1 MAAVKTLTRL
11 NSSDSL
17 NHVSQ
22 KISLNK
28 NIPVYVRMHIR
39 NLENLVKEERVNK
52 LMMVE
57 KEKVNVAN
65 AEKLVEKEKVNV
77 ANAEK
82 LVEKERVNVAN
93 EKVNVANE
101 KVNVANAEKMADKER
116 LNLKD
121 LENTINGMMSSRNVM
136 NVRAVLGMCLCV
148 LYLYL
153 SC

>member
-1 MAAVKTLTRL
+1 MLRRISFFRLAAVKTLTRL

-65 AEKLVEKEKVNV
+65 AEKLVEKE
-77 ANAEK
+77 
-82 LVEKERVNVAN
+82 R
-93 EKVNVANE
+93 VNVANE